1 MLQGALKLNQQDL
14 VLKYEYRV
22 AWEQEDEVYVARVAE
37 WPSLTAHAQDPDA
50 AMRELREV
58 VAFAIQDCEAQG
70 EDYPQPNSLKEYSG
84 KLVVRMAPALHRELA
99 TAAKA
104 VGASL
109 NSYIVQRLVSS
120 R

>member
-1 MLQGALKLNQQDL
+1 MNQQDL

-22 AWEQEDEVYVARVAE
+22 AWEQEDEVYVARIAE

-50 AMRELREV
+50 AMRELRKV

-99 TAAKA
+99 TAARA

-109 NSYIVQRLVSS
+109 NSYIVQRLISS